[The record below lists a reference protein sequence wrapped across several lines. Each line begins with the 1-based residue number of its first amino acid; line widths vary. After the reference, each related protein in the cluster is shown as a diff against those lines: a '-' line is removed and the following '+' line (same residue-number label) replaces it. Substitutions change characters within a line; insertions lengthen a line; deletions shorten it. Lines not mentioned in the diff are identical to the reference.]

1 MDKQNIIDNWDN
13 YYKSYL
19 ELNQDLVMAGI
30 NSKRAALNH
39 FIKYGYSE
47 GRKVF
52 IQTQTPTTFPTHINP
67 EPNPNLY
74 LNQEPST
81 KIYLEEKMIIEKL
94 DLNV

>member
-1 MDKQNIIDNWDN
+1 MDKQNIVDNWDN

-19 ELNQDLVMAGI
+19 ELNPDLVMAGI

-39 FIKYGYSE
+39 YMKYGYNE
-47 GRKVF
+47 GRQISN
-52 IQTQTPTTFPTHINP
+52 IQVVNLKP
-67 EPNPNLY
+67 EPINTIPSY
-74 LNQEPST
+74 ELNSNDSS